1 MYESGE
7 TGCKPTIESHDDK
20 RKFMVFRLIKPR
32 AKEKAIQSGLSVT
45 PVDNRKKPPLLICMY
60 KIGNQFIISVCILYI
75 CEYFFDIT
83 LLYTTIQ

>member
-20 RKFMVFRLIKPR
+20 RKFMLFRLIKLR

-45 PVDNRKKPPLLICMY
+45 PVDNRKKPPYALLICMY
-60 KIGNQFIISVCILYI
+60 KIGNHNKCMHIIHL
-75 CEYFFDIT
+75 
-83 LLYTTIQ
+83 